1 MDASFVD
8 LDMLMTR
15 IRDPLSKKYFL
26 EAVRSYKAGALR
38 SCLSA
43 AWVAVVYDL
52 IAKYRELSAMG
63 DASAAAFLQNWAQAT
78 ASESISR
85 LLELEKTILDDATQN
100 TQVLNQLAKKQ
111 LQRLREDRNLCA
123 HPAFSEEASLF
134 EPIPELARLHLVNA
148 IELVL
153 SQQPLQGK
161 TVLDQFSADIQ
172 SPGFPADAA
181 RIPDYVEQRYILH
194 IRPHYIKNLGV
205 VLAKALLN
213 GTPPEWQ
220 SHRQKV
226 LVSLEVVRDRAPAA
240 WDDISA
246 RVVQLLN
253 ATAPTLRPRAIAF
266 IAAFPVFWDRI
277 NAPTRTALQETAAN
291 SGPEALAYILSAAS
305 LPALHDSILAF
316 ISRLSPTQVMDGLR
330 IAPLDD
336 LWIPALA
343 EYGLSP
349 SFRDFEINFRDFILP
364 FAGKMTCA
372 RYDALLPVII
382 DNDQNMY
389 ARGTPGLLLKLLQN
403 SETSDF
409 PTREVR
415 GQFVIELMRQRL
427 NHKFGDVIAALQS
440 DGWVVPAVP
449 QEEEGEPLF

>member
-1 MDASFVD
+1 M
-8 LDMLMTR
+8 
-15 IRDPLSKKYFL
+15 
-26 EAVRSYKAGALR
+26 
-38 SCLSA
+38 
-43 AWVAVVYDL
+43 
-52 IAKYRELSAMG
+52 
-63 DASAAAFLQNWAQAT
+63 
-78 ASESISR
+78 
-85 LLELEKTILDDATQN
+85 
-100 TQVLNQLAKKQ
+100 
-111 LQRLREDRNLCA
+111 
-123 HPAFSEEASLF
+123 
-134 EPIPELARLHLVNA
+134 
-148 IELVL
+148 
-153 SQQPLQGK
+153 
-161 TVLDQFSADIQ
+161 LDQFSADIQ

-246 RVVQLLN
+246 RVVQLL
-253 ATAPTLRPRAIAF
+253 TRRRRHCGREPSRSSQHS
-266 IAAFPVFWDRI
+266 PVFWDRI

-349 SFRDFEINFRDFILP
+349 SFRDSEINSRDFILL

-415 GQFVIELMRQRL
+415 GQFVIE
-427 NHKFGDVIAALQS
+427 
-440 DGWVVPAVP
+440 
-449 QEEEGEPLF
+449 